1 MEEHKIRLI
10 DAEAFK
16 RYVDCGHLRP
26 PTEICFSEI
35 DVVSMIDRQPAV
47 DAVPVRHGRWLYDP
61 DGMDFN
67 LGAWVCSEC
76 KAKNDN
82 LGGSKRSSKRINPY
96 LFVGS
101 RYCPNCGAKMD
112 GEADATD

>member
-1 MEEHKIRLI
+1 MSEQRLI
-10 DAEAFK
+10 D
-16 RYVDCGHLRP
+16 
-26 PTEICFSEI
+26 TE
-35 DVVSMIDRQPAV
+35 
-47 DAVPVRHGRWLYDP
+47 PVRHGRWLYDP

-76 KAKNDN
+76 KAKNNN
-82 LGGSKRSSKRINPY
+82 LGGSKRINPY

-112 GEADATD
+112 GGADDARDV